1 MNKLIGIGELIID
14 FQSVGLASIKDT
26 KEFVK
31 NPGGAPANVC
41 VQVAKNGYEVV
52 YASKVGNDGFGDFL
66 IEALKVNNVDT
77 SNVVK
82 SKEYQTSLAFV
93 SFLEN
98 GEREFSF
105 FRKMAADLYFT
116 SQDFENINFD
126 KTDIFEFGSVALKTD
141 VARQTHDYLI
151 NKAAEAGSIIC
162 FDPNVRLNLWE
173 DHNELKDIINKY
185 IECAD
190 VIKVSDDESLFIT
203 GEETYEA
210 AIKKLFKGNVKV
222 ILLTKGANGATI
234 YVKNGNIFNHCGY
247 KVKAVDTT
255 GAGDSFFGGFIT
267 KLLDN
272 KLTKETLNSDFDY
285 NDSLDFACK
294 CGAFTTTGYGAI
306 SAMGN
311 RETIESVGK

>member
-1 MNKLIGIGELIID
+1 MSKLIGIGELIID
-14 FQSVGLASIKDT
+14 FQSVGLASLKDT

-41 VQVAKNGYEVV
+41 VQVAKNGHDAI

-66 IEALKVNNVDT
+66 IESLKINNVDT
-77 SNVVK
+77 TYINK
-82 SKEYQTSLAFV
+82 SDEYQTSLAFV

-116 SQDFENINFD
+116 KDDFKDVPINSD
-126 KTDIFEFGSVALKTD
+126 DILEFGSVALKTD
-141 VARQTHDYLI
+141 VARKTHDYLI
-151 NKAAEAGSIIC
+151 DKALKNNAIIC

-173 DHNELKDIINKY
+173 DHTELKDVINKY
-185 IECAD
+185 IEFAD
-190 VIKVSDDESLFIT
+190 IIKVSDDEALFIT
-203 GEETYEA
+203 DADNYDA
-210 AIKKLFKGNVKV
+210 AIEKLFKGNVKL
-222 ILLTKGANGATI
+222 ILFTRGSKGAVLYT
-234 YVKNGNIFNHCGY
+234 KNGRKYEHDGY

-272 KLTKETLNSDFDY
+272 KLGKNDLNSDFDY
-285 NDSLDFACK
+285 SNLLAFACK
-294 CGAFTTTGYGAI
+294 CGAYTTTNYGAI

-311 RETIESVGK
+311 RKSIESIGE